1 VSSRLRSRGASLLAA
16 ALAVGAVVCGT
27 AGAPE
32 TAAATRRSGPYVL
45 GDSVTAWSAAN
56 VKKAL
61 RKSAPGAV
69 VDAVPCRGLVF
80 SCVAPDLGRRP
91 LTGLQTIRA
100 NRGRLGSVVVIEL
113 GYNDCPLRASID
125 RVMTELRRQKV
136 RRVIWVN
143 LSERRTIYRRT
154 NRALAAAS
162 KRWRELRVLDWR
174 GYSAEHDNWFLDGV
188 HLTRAG
194 RAAFARF
201 LVQGI
206 TRFS

>member
-1 VSSRLRSRGASLLAA
+1 VSSRLRSRVACLLVA
-16 ALAVGAVVCGT
+16 ALAVAAVVGG
-27 AGAPE
+27 ASGAPE
-32 TAAATRRSGPYVL
+32 AAAARRSGPYVL

-69 VDAVPCRGLVF
+69 VDAVPCRGLVV

-113 GYNDCPLRASID
+113 GYNDRPLRASID

-143 LSERRTIYRRT
+143 LSERRTMYRAT
-154 NRALAAAS
+154 NQALATAT
-162 KRWRELRVLDWR
+162 KKWREMRVLDWR
-174 GYSAEHDNWFLDGV
+174 WYSAQHDDWFLDGV
-188 HLTRAG
+188 HLTRTG

-206 TRFS
+206 ARFS